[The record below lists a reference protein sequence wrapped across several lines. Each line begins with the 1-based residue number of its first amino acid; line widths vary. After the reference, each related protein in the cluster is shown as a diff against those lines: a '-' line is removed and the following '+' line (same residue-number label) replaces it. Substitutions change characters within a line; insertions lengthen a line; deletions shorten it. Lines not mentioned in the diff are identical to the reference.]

1 MKFAYFPGCKIPF
14 YLEAYGRSTR
24 AVLARMRVKLVP
36 LEFNCCGTPVRD
48 LNFQAFVLCAARNLA
63 LAEKHGLDILTPCKC
78 CYGSLKHAD
87 HRLRQQ
93 SDLRREINRELD
105 REGLWWNGDAQ
116 VKHLLTVLARDV
128 GVEALARRVR
138 KPLAGLRVAASY
150 GCHALRPG
158 NIVRFDNPLAPTIFE
173 ELVAVTGAEPVE
185 WARRLECCGNPLW
198 EKNNELSVSL
208 MDVKIS
214 DARQSGADV
223 LCTACTHCQIQ
234 FDAVQGRR
242 PDREEPPRP
251 TLPSVLYPQLL
262 GLSMGLPDRVLG
274 LSRNLVPVPE
284 LRNGHH
290 GNSNH
295 TSPILKTG
303 A

>member
-1 MKFAYFPGCKIPF
+1 MKFAFFPGCKIPF

-36 LEFNCCGTPVRD
+36 LEFNCCGNPVHN
-48 LNFQAFVLCAARNLA
+48 LNFQAFVLSAARNLA

-87 HRLRQQ
+87 HWLREQ

-105 REGLWWNGDAQ
+105 REGLWWNGESE

-128 GVEALARRVR
+128 GIQTLSKRVK
-138 KPLAGLRVAASY
+138 KPFTGLKVAASY

-173 ELVAVTGAEPVE
+173 ELLAVTGAETVE

-198 EKNNELSVSL
+198 EKNNALSLRL
-208 MDVKIS
+208 MEVKLS

-223 LCTACTHCQIQ
+223 VCTACTHCQIQ
-234 FDAVQGRR
+234 FDAVQAQQPAPEGQG
-242 PDREEPPRP
+242 EPK
-251 TLPSVLYPQLL
+251 LPSLLYPQLL
-262 GLSMGLPDRVLG
+262 GLSLGLPERVLG
-274 LSRNLVPVPE
+274 LARNRVPVPD
-284 LRNGHH
+284 LR
-290 GNSNH
+290 
-295 TSPILKTG
+295 PPQPAAVEK
-303 A
+303 